1 MFFRKMGQVI
11 AAVTVNGALLAMHYK
26 VEKGAVQT
34 LENLKKMY
42 NLATLI
48 PAVLFGIMAC
58 VLLFWY
64 PLSRKRVAELQVEKE
79 RVLKNAIDEGR
90 IRS

>member
-11 AAVTVNGALLAMHYK
+11 AAVIVNGALLAMHYK

-34 LENLKKMY
+34 MENLKKMY

-48 PAVLFGIMAC
+48 PAALFGIMAL
-58 VLLFWY
+58 VLLLWY
-64 PLSRKRVAELQVEKE
+64 PLSRKRVADLQVEKE
-79 RVLKNAIDEGR
+79 AFLRRLAE
-90 IRS
+90 